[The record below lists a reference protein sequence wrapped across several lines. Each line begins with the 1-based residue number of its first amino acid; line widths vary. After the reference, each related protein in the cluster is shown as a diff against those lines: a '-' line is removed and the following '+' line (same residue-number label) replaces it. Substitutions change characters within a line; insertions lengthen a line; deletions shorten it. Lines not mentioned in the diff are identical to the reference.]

1 MQGDVDKRGDLLR
14 DFHMEIHNIEQDL
27 MEITPEGKPLVF
39 EKDEFL
45 LMLAESK
52 QMADNFHQIQLQIG
66 S

>member
-1 MQGDVDKRGDLLR
+1 
-14 DFHMEIHNIEQDL
+14 

-45 LMLAESK
+45 LMLSESK